1 VLQRPLLFFLG
12 CSICKQCLRNN
23 LSDYVIANF
32 GIVTA
37 LVGKQ
42 ILKGRGVSLANTF
55 SGGVDEFIVGVQFP
69 KKIQAFK
76 VPSVS

>member
-1 VLQRPLLFFLG
+1 
-12 CSICKQCLRNN
+12 
-23 LSDYVIANF
+23 VIANF

-69 KKIQAFK
+69 KKILAF
-76 VPSVS
+76 